1 LNHQFRWQESTG
13 RSAIAIAI
21 AIAIATTDD
30 GILAS
35 VGTTMTKGE
44 AEGEERPKE
53 KSK

>member
-13 RSAIAIAI
+13 RSAI